1 MKTKFS
7 VVFILFFIFNLTSQI
22 TNYRWHTY
30 GKFSGGIIDTSN
42 YFNGGLSAEF
52 LLFKKWGLNYNLEFQ
67 HRTDKFNHLHGSIGS
82 VGGPVIFG
90 IGLVAGLANSVD
102 GDTTNNSGIGV
113 GGMLLGLVV
122 LIIPDGVSYHIPIG
136 YKWDISPYANFL
148 GFDWIR
154 NRKIN
159 YNEFKYA
166 CSVGIRGTY
175 VLKDR
180 FTLSCFLESRKSA
193 PTCWGLGGG
202 IGMGYLFKNRETS
215 SN

>member
-175 VLKDR
+175 LLKDR

-193 PTCWGLGGG
+193 PTGWGLGGG
-202 IGMGYLFKNRETS
+202 IGMGYLFKNRENS